1 MNSTICPAPFQQYRW
16 LCKHDQTSLANRL
29 FFNNSALLNMAGCSA
44 EAKQGACVL
53 QLRTYCEMLP
63 MIFSTSVLAN
73 KEEEDRRAAT
83 LPSPI
88 RKEVRRRLSNAIEAS
103 VWNDFTDTPGI

>member
-44 EAKQGACVL
+44 EAKQGAFFNSGHIVKCY
-53 QLRTYCEMLP
+53 Q
-63 MIFSTSVLAN
+63 
-73 KEEEDRRAAT
+73 
-83 LPSPI
+83 
-88 RKEVRRRLSNAIEAS
+88 
-103 VWNDFTDTPGI
+103 

>member
-1 MNSTICPAPFQQYRW
+1 
-16 LCKHDQTSLANRL
+16 
-29 FFNNSALLNMAGCSA
+29 
-44 EAKQGACVL
+44 
-53 QLRTYCEMLP
+53 MLP

-88 RKEVRRRLSNAIEAS
+88 RKEVRRRLSNAIEAF